1 MEDAELAKA
10 INESG
15 FPLQMG
21 VEQLAQSSPD
31 WRVLLSEH
39 AWRDPL
45 SGDEKFI
52 DLVLRRRTGPERL
65 VIECK
70 RARDTEWLF
79 LRESTEYHDRDNR
92 LNVRARVAARHPTK
106 GGLIDEWIDTP
117 FIPGS
122 PEATYCVVRKNNQ
135 RTQEMLERTAAEI
148 VRATDA
154 LAAQEI
160 NINAKNVILQLACVY
175 VPMIVTTAKMFI
187 CDADYTTVNM
197 ETGEIP
203 GATIAAAP
211 IIRFKKSLG
220 LPDLG
225 RSNAVSVEKFA
236 EQSERSVVVVQAS
249 AFSDFLSKWGISQRM
264 PNELADALFPSGA

>member
-1 MEDAELAKA
+1 MEDVELARA

-21 VEQLAQSSPD
+21 VKQLAQNSPD

-52 DLVLRRRTGPERL
+52 DLVVRRRGGPERL

-79 LRESTEYHDRDNR
+79 LRDPTTYPERDNR
-92 LNVRARVAARHPTK
+92 LNVRARVAAKRPTK
-106 GGLIDEWIDTP
+106 GGSFDEWIDIP

-122 PEATYCVVRKNNQ
+122 PEAAYCVIRKNNQ
-135 RTQEMLERTAAEI
+135 RSQEMLEKTAAEI

-154 LAAQEI
+154 LAGQEI
-160 NINAKNVILQLACVY
+160 NINAKNAILRFGCVY

-187 CDADYTTVNM
+187 CDTNYEQVNM
-197 ETGEIP
+197 ETGEIVGP
-203 GATIAAAP
+203 TIAAAP
-211 IIRFKKSLG
+211 LIRFNKSLG

-225 RSNAVSVEKFA
+225 RSSAVSVEMFA
-236 EQSERSVVVVQAS
+236 QQSERSVIVVQAV
-249 AFSDFLSKWGISQRM
+249 AFSEFLRNWGISRRM
-264 PNELADALFPSGA
+264 PSELADALFTSD